1 MRQPFFVYLPTGV
14 GSPGDSRYYQ
24 VITSPRTGH
33 IQELPLRG
41 VDLFKVTFVTNR
53 FYALLSR
60 YNIVITSNYRDGG
73 KLQPLR
79 VMH

>member
-53 FYALLSR
+53 FYALRCIRLFPAWKRRLSL
-60 YNIVITSNYRDGG
+60 VLLKG
-73 KLQPLR
+73 
-79 VMH
+79 